1 MCQLSALRLI
11 HSKNLLPPNLC
22 SMSFS
27 ANHVAF
33 EVQKLGE
40 DMTTGKV
47 SHKIIMYS
55 KHFYDLKWELS
66 FFGVMWHVISDW
78 LPGYRYCVLLIMECC
93 KRTWEE
99 ERSPGKRL
107 QGRDRK
113 KYPRQAAGNKP
124 WRWHGGI
131 KGYMTWTF
139 WIYYVLSIPS
149 STAAPELNE
158 EAGSWSRVQ
167 GHGERKA
174 PLAIQQ
180 TRP

>member
-1 MCQLSALRLI
+1 
-11 HSKNLLPPNLC
+11 
-22 SMSFS
+22 MSFS
-27 ANHVAF
+27 DNQVAF
-33 EVQKLGE
+33 EVQKLGK

-113 KYPRQAAGNKP
+113 KIPAPGSRQQTKEV
-124 WRWHGGI
+124 
-131 KGYMTWTF
+131 TWGDPGVCDPLKFRT
-139 WIYYVLSIPS
+139 YYVLSTQS
-149 STAAPELNE
+149 STAAPEMIE
-158 EAGSWSRVQ
+158 EAWSWSRVQ
-167 GHGERKA
+167 GHGERKV
-174 PLAIQQ
+174 PLAIKQ

>member
-1 MCQLSALRLI
+1 
-11 HSKNLLPPNLC
+11 
-22 SMSFS
+22 MSFS
-27 ANHVAF
+27 ANQVAF
-33 EVQKLGE
+33 EVQKLE
-40 DMTTGKV
+40 EHMTTGKV

-113 KYPRQAAGNKP
+113 KIPAPGSRQQTKEVTWGGSRGIWP
-124 WRWHGGI
+124 PEHLEHLMSWVLQVPLLLQRWLR
-131 KGYMTWTF
+131 K
-139 WIYYVLSIPS
+139 
-149 STAAPELNE
+149 
-158 EAGSWSRVQ
+158 Q
-167 GHGERKA
+167 GHGLGCKVMVKERY
-174 PLAIQQ
+174 P
-180 TRP
+180 